1 MMQKTYN
8 YLIKFVS
15 KKEYADDLI
24 NGNFY
29 MNTAK
34 YFHSLEGMQGDGAEA
49 AVSHQSMIFKNT
61 HAPIFCMY
69 TVYTDQIVNGCVK
82 VPRKLIEDFNAKY
95 AVVINAQR
103 LELLLSSNKL
113 QTRFG
118 FVFGVVGYKILT
130 LEDTIALFQ
139 DKQMTNLFIKR
150 PYFLQQQ
157 EYRIGVNEYVPD
169 ELEQMEFEGT
179 MINKVKENGHK
190 TYRINKVGSFSSFCK
205 LVDLDS
211 VSKIED
217 NVIIDC
223 RGV

>member
-1 MMQKTYN
+1 MQKTYN

-15 KKEYADDLI
+15 KREFADDLI

-29 MNTAK
+29 MNIAK
-34 YFHSLEGMQGDGAEA
+34 YFHRLEGMQGDQAEA
-49 AVSHQSMIFKNT
+49 AVSYQSMIFKNT

-69 TVYTDQIVNGCVK
+69 TVYTDQMVNGCVK
-82 VPRKLIEDFNAKY
+82 VPKKVIEDFKATY

-113 QTRFG
+113 QTYFG
-118 FVFGVVGYKILT
+118 FAFGVVGYKILT
-130 LEDTIALFQ
+130 PEDTIALFQ
-139 DKQMTNLFIKR
+139 DKHMTNLFIKR

-157 EYRIGVNEYVPD
+157 EYRIAVNEYVPD
-169 ELEQMEFEGT
+169 ELEQMGFEGI

-190 TYRINKVGSFSSFCK
+190 TYCINNVDSFSSFCK
-205 LVDLDS
+205 LVDLS
-211 VSKIED
+211 TVSKIND
-217 NVIIDC
+217 NVFIDC